1 MSVIRKKTRKK
12 IAKQVKKMVKQHG
25 PEIMTGIAAAA
36 ATSAIHAVQDRGK
49 TKSKKEQKQ

>member
-1 MSVIRKKTRKK
+1 MPIIRKKTKKK

-36 ATSAIHAVQDRGK
+36 ATSAINAVQQRGHD
-49 TKSKKEQKQ
+49 KSKKEAK

>member
-1 MSVIRKKTRKK
+1 MVIIRKKTKKK

-36 ATSAIHAVQDRGK
+36 ATTAIQAVQHRSKDGA
-49 TKSKKEQKQ
+49 KKEPKH